1 MKKLSKKSTYIA
13 LAISALAIIATV
25 VFLIIYDK
33 KKNAGSGDASGSGGN
48 SGSGSGSNSGSN
60 SGSSATTPTASIFP
74 LKKGSR
80 GDEVRKLQAKMNN
93 WVSYY
98 MLTGIK
104 PPYQRLS
111 EDGVFGPKTE
121 ANLNFILKKKSIT
134 ESAYRSFIAMS
145 FGPVDAGG
153 DFWTGSQYSFLKYM

>member
-25 VFLIIYDK
+25 VFLIVYDK
-33 KKNAGSGDASGSGGN
+33 KKNAGSGAASGSGGS
-48 SGSGSGSNSGSN
+48 SGSGSGSN
-60 SGSSATTPTASIFP
+60 SGSSATTPAASIFP

-80 GDEVRKLQAKMNN
+80 GDEVRKLQAKMNE
-93 WVSYY
+93 WTSYY
-98 MLTGIK
+98 WFTLTTK

-111 EDGVFGPKTE
+111 EDGVFGAKTE

-145 FGPVDAGG
+145 FGPLDAGG

>member
-1 MKKLSKKSTYIA
+1 MKKLSKKSTYVA

-33 KKNAGSGDASGSGGN
+33 KKNAASGAASGSGSN
-48 SGSGSGSNSGSN
+48 SGSGSGSGSN
-60 SGSSATTPTASIFP
+60 SGSSATTPTASVFP

-80 GDEVRKLQAKMNN
+80 GDEVRKLQAKMNE
-93 WVSYY
+93 WTSYY
-98 MLTGIK
+98 WFTLTTK

-111 EDGVFGPKTE
+111 EDGVFGAKTE

-134 ESAYRSFIAMS
+134 ESAYRNFIAMS